1 MTQTLTS
8 LYDTYD
14 EATRTVADLE
24 TAGIPHSDTSIVASV
39 ASNAEGVHVSGA
51 GAGAGVGALAGGGA
65 GLLAGLGIMAIPGL
79 GPVVAAGWLAAT
91 AVGAIGGAA
100 GGGLIG
106 GLVEA
111 GISEKDAQVYAE
123 GVRRGGCLVTV
134 RPADSQVETARA
146 ILQRHRSVDVMSR
159 RGVYEAEGWR
169 EFDPKA
175 APYTPPQVAAER
187 DRVSRS
193 QRA

>member
-14 EATRTVADLE
+14 EAKRTVSDLE
-24 TAGIPHSDTSIVASV
+24 GAGIPHSDISIVAN
-39 ASNAEGVHVSGA
+39 NAEGVRASGA
-51 GAGAGVGALAGGGA
+51 GTGAGVGAIVGGGA

-91 AVGAIGGAA
+91 AVGAIAGAA

-106 GLVEA
+106 GLVDA
-111 GISEKDAQVYAE
+111 GVSEKDAHVYAE
-123 GVRRGGCLVTV
+123 GVRRGGSLVTV
-134 RPADSQVETARA
+134 RAADNKVETART
-146 ILQRHRSVDVMSR
+146 ILWTHRAVDVMQR
-159 RGVYEAEGWR
+159 RGMYEKEGWR

-175 APYTPPQVAAER
+175 NPYTSAQIAAER
-187 DRVSRS
+187 DRISKYPPT
-193 QRA
+193 